1 MLAAIRASRND
12 GPAMTALAP
21 DPAVLARFAAD
32 LDPLVPA
39 DTRLGIAVSGGADSL
54 ALLLLAAAARPGMVE
69 AATVDHGLR
78 REAQGEASFVAGVCK
93 TLGLPHHVLHA
104 RVAPGSSLQAQARTA
119 RYRVLGAWGID
130 CDLGAIASGHHAD
143 DQAETLLMRLARG
156 AGLSGLAATRRR
168 RVLEPG
174 VTLVRPLLGW
184 RRSELRAI
192 VAAADLDPVDDPTNR
207 DPRHDRTR
215 FRSVLAEA
223 DWADA
228 ERLASSARWLADAD
242 EAIEWAM
249 EGLVATRLAQ
259 DDAGMAV
266 DPSDL
271 PRELQRRL
279 LLVAF
284 DRLGA
289 PRPRGPDLDRALA
302 ALTGGRKVTLS
313 GLKLKGNGVWRL
325 TPESGKRG

>member
-1 MLAAIRASRND
+1 MKPDL
-12 GPAMTALAP
+12 TP
-21 DPAVLARFAAD
+21 DPALLARFAAD
-32 LDPLVPA
+32 LGSLVPPDA
-39 DTRLGIAVSGGADSL
+39 RLGIAVSGGPDSL

-78 REAQGEASFVAGVCK
+78 REARQEAEFVAAICK
-93 TLGLPHHVLHA
+93 TLALPHHILHA
-104 RVAPGSSLQAQARTA
+104 RVSPGASLQAQARTA
-119 RYRVLGAWGID
+119 RYRVLGAWGIE

-168 RVLEPG
+168 RALEPG
-174 VTLVRPLLGW
+174 VTLVRPLLDW
-184 RRSELRAI
+184 RRAELRAI
-192 VAAADLDPVDDPTNR
+192 VAAASLTPVDDPTNR

-215 FRSVLAEA
+215 FRGLLATT

-249 EGLVATRLAQ
+249 EGLVATRLTQ
-259 DDAGMAV
+259 DGAGAAI
-266 DPSDL
+266 DPANL

-279 LLVAF
+279 LLAAF
-284 DRLGA
+284 DRLSA
-289 PRPRGPDLDRALA
+289 PRPRGPELDRALSALA
-302 ALTGGRKVTLS
+302 AGKKVTLS
-313 GLKLKGNGVWRL
+313 GLKLSGGETWRL
-325 TPESGKRG
+325 GQETKRRR